1 MTTKEQRIEE
11 RRKWR
16 EQESRAIEAAKA
28 EMAQEYGLERNAKFD
43 RAWEIA
49 WSYGHSSGISE
60 VKNYFHELADFLKP

>member
-16 EQESRAIEAAKA
+16 EQEAHDIEAAKA
-28 EMAQEYGLERNAKFD
+28 EMAKEYGLGRNAKFD

-49 WSYGHSSGISE
+49 WSYGHASGISE
-60 VKNYFHELADFLKP
+60 VKNYFHELADLLKP